1 MIAGRSLKPLL
12 LIFVSFLLCMPLSG
26 CFKQWDYEEVE
37 EWYEK
42 KPESFDDYMQ
52 FAREKAAQG
61 KTQRA
66 VELYQEGM
74 RQAEWQFGPD
84 DVRIAT
90 AADELGHFREKQ
102 GMFGEAEQDYRKSL
116 EIRLKS
122 QSPTSL
128 DVVRTK
134 KALAAVLRKNFKA
147 EEAQALL
154 DDLNL
159 KRNKRDNK
167 KKSSSK
173 STKRVRRHTHST
185 VP

>member
-1 MIAGRSLKPLL
+1 MIAGRFLKPLL
-12 LIFVSFLLCMPLSG
+12 LFFISISLCMPLSG

-37 EWYEK
+37 QWYEK
-42 KPESFDDYMQ
+42 KPETFDDYMQ

-61 KTQRA
+61 KSQRA

-84 DVRIAT
+84 DIRIAT

-102 GMFGEAEQDYRKSL
+102 GMFGEAEQDYKKSL

-122 QSPTSL
+122 QSPASL
-128 DVVRTK
+128 DVIRTK
-134 KALAAVLRKNFKA
+134 KALAEVLRKNFKA
-147 EEAQALL
+147 EEAQVLL
-154 DDLNL
+154 DDLNG
-159 KRNKRDNK
+159 KRKKRDSK
-167 KKSSSK
+167 KGSSK
-173 STKRVRRHTHST
+173 PAKRVRRHTHST

>member
-12 LIFVSFLLCMPLSG
+12 LFFISFLLCMPLSG
-26 CFKQWDYEEVE
+26 CFKQWDYDEVQ

-42 KPESFDDYMQ
+42 KPETFDDYMQ

-61 KTQRA
+61 KPDRA

-84 DVRIAT
+84 DIRIAT
-90 AADELGHFREKQ
+90 AADELAHFREKQ
-102 GMFGEAEQDYRKSL
+102 GMFGEAEQDYKKSL

-134 KALAAVLRKNFKA
+134 KALAGVLRKNFKA
-147 EEAQALL
+147 GEAQALL

-159 KRNKRDNK
+159 KRGK
-167 KKSSSK
+167 KPAGRKSSRGA
-173 STKRVRRHTHST
+173 KRVRRHTH
-185 VP
+185 P

>member
-12 LIFVSFLLCMPLSG
+12 VFVISFVLCLPLSG
-26 CFKQWDYEEVE
+26 CFKKWDYDEVQ

-42 KPESFDDYMQ
+42 KPETFDDYMQ

-61 KTQRA
+61 KTDRA

-84 DVRIAT
+84 DVRVAT

-102 GMFGEAEQDYRKSL
+102 GMLGQAEQDYKRAL

-122 QSPTSL
+122 QSPSSP
-128 DVVRTK
+128 DVIRTK

-147 EEAQALL
+147 EEAQAIL
-154 DDLNL
+154 DDLSL
-159 KRNKRDNK
+159 KRKAPGK
-167 KKSSSK
+167 KTTKP
-173 STKRVRRHTHST
+173 TKRVRRHTRST